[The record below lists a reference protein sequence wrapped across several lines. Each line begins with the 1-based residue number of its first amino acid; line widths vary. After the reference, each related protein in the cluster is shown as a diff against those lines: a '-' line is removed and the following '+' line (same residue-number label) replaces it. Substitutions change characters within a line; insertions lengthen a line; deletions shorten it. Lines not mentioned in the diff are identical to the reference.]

1 MNFTLN
7 DEVFDGE
14 LKGQLETDP
23 FGIGHYACGM
33 IEGAI
38 GSLRAA
44 AKAVAA
50 SEGSESPGSFD
61 VTLDVTSGVFNIG
74 FTANTPVAP
83 TPIVEAAPEPAP
95 TDEPPA
101 EAPVEAVA
109 EAPAETEAPAEA
121 VPADPPVPAT
131 DGSPDSNTES
141 STSPATDEPPAAA

>member
-74 FTANTPVAP
+74 FTANAPVAP
-83 TPIVEAAPEPAP
+83 APIVEAVPEPAP
-95 TDEPPA
+95 ADEPAPVDVAEPA
-101 EAPVEAVA
+101 EEAPA
-109 EAPAETEAPAEA
+109 EAPAEEAPA
-121 VPADPPVPAT
+121 VDPPVPAT